1 MRNTFIYGIY
11 FVFSTKSFIIPP
23 LPGRGGGGYTVL
35 PLSVQEIFRHIF
47 LSNYRW
53 HKSDIWSQT
62 SYRYDVLWEAFLDPS
77 DFYFLLADLVGSDAH

>member
-47 LSNYRW
+47 LSNYLW
-53 HKSDIWSQT
+53 QKSDIRSFKPEVMLFIIFN
-62 SYRYDVLWEAFLDPS
+62 VL
-77 DFYFLLADLVGSDAH
+77 HH